1 MTVPSLSPNP
11 MPNAAPA
18 GVLEK
23 VPLERY
29 VPPAK
34 PSLVGL
40 SRAQLAEALA
50 GVGVPA
56 AQRKMRVQQIWHWL
70 YVRGATHF
78 DQMTSV
84 SKELRALLDRH
95 FTLDRPEV
103 VAEQVSVDGTRKWL
117 LRLPGE
123 HAGERPHEVECVYIP
138 EADRGTLCLSSQVG
152 CTLTCAFCHTGTQR
166 LVRNLTAGEIVGQI
180 MVARDRLGDWHRK
193 SGLPDLRTSD
203 SKSGLPDLRTSD
215 SRSGASDT
223 THGAPPTESHRLVS
237 NIVMMGMGEPLY
249 NFEAVRDALLVAAD
263 GDGIAI
269 SKRRIT
275 LSTSGVVPNIARAGA
290 EIGCM
295 LAVSLHAV
303 QDELRNE
310 LVPLNRKYPIAE
322 LLAACRDYPGLSNA
336 RRITFEYV
344 MLKDVNDSLADA
356 KALVKLLKG
365 IPAKINLI
373 PFNPWPGTRYECSDW
388 DRIEK
393 FSEIVFNAG
402 YASPVRTPRGR
413 DILAACGQLKSA
425 TEKLSR
431 ERLALRA
438 MAMTD

>member
-1 MTVPSLSPNP
+1 MDAMTVPLASS
-11 MPNAAPA
+11 APA
-18 GVLEK
+18 AAAGLVEK
-23 VPLERY
+23 APLERY

-40 SRAQLAEALA
+40 SRPEIAEAFA
-50 GVGVPA
+50 AIGVPA
-56 AQRKMRVQQIWHWL
+56 AQRRMRVQQIWHWL
-70 YVRGATHF
+70 YVRGATGFHE
-78 DQMTSV
+78 MTSV
-84 SKELRALLDRH
+84 SKELRAALDAR
-95 FTLDRPEV
+95 FTLARPEV

-117 LRLPGE
+117 IRLPGE
-123 HAGERPHEVECVYIP
+123 HAGGSPHEIECVYIP
-138 EADRGTLCLSSQVG
+138 ETDRGTLCVSSQVG

-180 MVARDRLGDWHRK
+180 MVARDRLGDWQHAK
-193 SGLPDLRTSD
+193 DATPAQAKGGS
-203 SKSGLPDLRTSD
+203 
-215 SRSGASDT
+215 A
-223 THGAPPTESHRLVS
+223 RLVS

-249 NFEAVRDALLVAAD
+249 NFEAVRDALLVVAD

-303 QDELRNE
+303 RDDLRNE
-310 LVPLNRKYPIAE
+310 LVPLNRKYPIAQ
-322 LLAACRDYPGLSNA
+322 LLEACRGYPGLSNA

-344 MLKDVNDSLADA
+344 MLKGVNDSLADA

-388 DRIEK
+388 DRIEQ
-393 FSEIVFNAG
+393 FSEVIFNAG

-425 TEKLSR
+425 SEKLTAR